1 MEKQIESLY
10 VSNLFSSNAMAKW
23 HTHATCSRERGKHR
37 NRNNNR
43 HKAIKSMQLIYA
55 NTRRTKTK
63 YFYTHTYTKGCTTI
77 INRKCI
83 VCECVFDI
91 WKQKKEK
98 QHSATTTAASTAA
111 AATENYGS
119 TFICDLCAVHI
130 TSFSCAG
137 IAQFK

>member
-1 MEKQIESLY
+1 MRTRAELKQNIST
-10 VSNLFSSNAMAKW
+10 
-23 HTHATCSRERGKHR
+23 HTHTQRDAQQSC
-37 NRNNNR
+37 N
-43 HKAIKSMQLIYA
+43 
-55 NTRRTKTK
+55 
-63 YFYTHTYTKGCTTI
+63 
-77 INRKCI
+77 NRKCI

-98 QHSATTTAASTAA
+98 QHRATTTAASVA